1 MSVEDPSE
9 PENPLIAPC
18 KCSGSMGSIHVV
30 CLKQWLENKKVKRE
44 DPQITTY
51 YWKNF
56 ECELCKSTYP
66 SIYLSKN
73 LAQPI

>member
-1 MSVEDPSE
+1 
-9 PENPLIAPC
+9 
-18 KCSGSMGSIHVV
+18 MGSIHVV

-56 ECELCKSTYP
+56 ECELCKSPYP